1 MANALYDKA
10 REKFL
15 TGAIDWAGDDI
26 IVILCD
32 SGYVANLS
40 TDEFVDD
47 ITGGAEVARS
57 GNLSAKTTTAGVADA
72 GNETLTSVTGDT
84 VTQIILAKD
93 TGNDAT
99 SPLIARIDTGTN
111 LPVIPNGGDITI
123 QWDNGAN
130 KIFKL

>member
-1 MANALYDKA
+1 MANALYDLG

-15 TGAIDWAGDDI
+15 TGDIDWGADDI
-26 IVILCD
+26 IVILC
-32 SGYVANLS
+32 SSSYVANMA

-47 ITGGAEVARS
+47 VAAGEVARS
-57 GNLSAKTTTAGVADA
+57 GNLSSKTTAAGVADA
-72 GNETLTSVTGDT
+72 ANETLVSVSGST
-84 VTQIILAKD
+84 VTQIVIAKD

-99 SPLIARIDTGTN
+99 SPLIGRIDTGTN

-123 QWDNGAN
+123 AWDNGAN